1 MARRNFAQLIELQ
14 FTLADT
20 LRATEARHP
29 TLSSALPK
37 PPPGM
42 KWLAPPRAAL
52 EARHG
57 DAHTVGIAF
66 SRWLFWRMV
75 LSQRRPTPESIKKA
89 ARRLRA
95 LALYRLAQRQLEQGG
110 ALPVREDAP
119 SPPAG
124 LFTPAPA
131 APRYVRAAGDPS
143 PNDLDAIINWWDHWG

>member
-57 DAHTVGIAF
+57 DAHTVSIAY
-66 SRWLFWRMV
+66 SRWLFWRA
-75 LSQRRPTPESIKKA
+75 LLGERRPTRESIKKT

-95 LALYRLAQRQLEQGG
+95 LALYRLARRQLAKGG
-110 ALPVREDAP
+110 ALPVRD
-119 SPPAG
+119 
-124 LFTPAPA
+124 
-131 APRYVRAAGDPS
+131 D
-143 PNDLDAIINWWDHWG
+143 